1 MKAYGPIGFQILDCL
16 QDVQDVQDPPPLHME
31 NSICFWQIIFESF
44 PYVVVYTLFSSIVQ
58 YHVQDLLYII
68 VLYDID
74 TYS

>member
-1 MKAYGPIGFQILDCL
+1 
-16 QDVQDVQDPPPLHME
+16 ME